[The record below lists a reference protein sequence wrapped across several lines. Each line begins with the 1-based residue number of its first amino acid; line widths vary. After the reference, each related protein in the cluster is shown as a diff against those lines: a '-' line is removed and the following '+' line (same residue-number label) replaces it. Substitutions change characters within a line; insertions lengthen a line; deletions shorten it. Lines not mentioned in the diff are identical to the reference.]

1 LKKYIFLFL
10 LFTSCLFNRQAVGQE
25 AMGQDT
31 SSFKPRIQFS
41 IITCAAGEE
50 IYSIWGHTAVRVVDS
65 VNQTDIVFNY
75 GTFNFNEPNF
85 IAKFLKGDLLYFVSV
100 NNYSDFLNEYQFE
113 KRNVY
118 EQVLKLSNAEKIK
131 WNFSPFNFTA
141 EKRLKNG
148 FGMTFMIGSNV
159 YPEGQQISGLTIDEP
174 LDLFNTEVGVKYNFN
189 YLIKE
194 DNKFDPYGIVT
205 GGIWVKADKLLP
217 TYGIGFGFNHW
228 FSNYIGMTSNFQYK
242 ILKDFEDNKP
252 DDGLVQIGFGLVH
265 IVN

>member
-1 LKKYIFLFL
+1 MRNSILIKFYLVLILAFGINSKSILAQDFYKGEPWLFSYNVN
-10 LFTSCLFNRQAVGQE
+10 FVIEDAQ
-25 AMGQDT
+25 
-31 SSFKPRIQFS
+31 QF
-41 IITCAAGEE
+41 
-50 IYSIWGHTAVRVVDS
+50 RV
-65 VNQTDIVFNY
+65 
-75 GTFNFNEPNF
+75 
-85 IAKFLKGDLLYFVSV
+85 YF
-100 NNYSDFLNEYQFE
+100 
-113 KRNVY
+113 
-118 EQVLKLSNAEKIK
+118 NAEKIK